1 MRKQKVLIVEDNATL
16 VHVLQRF
23 FDEMGLESDYA
34 YTGKE
39 FSKKFKSSHY
49 DLMLVDI
56 TLPDTNGHKLVK
68 RIRSFSKD
76 LPIII
81 ITNDGSLL
89 NEIESFRGGASLFH
103 EKPITYPLLKEQVLS
118 FLDKK
123 KDMSVKKIWGL
134 VIDINR
140 RVVKK
145 DKRTIFL
152 TNQEFTLLE
161 ILVNNP
167 MKILKRAEI
176 MSLFDNTDCLNEGT
190 SVDTA
195 ICRIRRKLGEKR
207 GDSMI
212 ETVRGVGYRLRLN
225 PQEV

>member
-1 MRKQKVLIVEDNATL
+1 MRRQRVLIVEDSATL

-39 FSKKFKSSHY
+39 FSKKLKGSHF

-56 TLPDTNGHKLVK
+56 TLPDTNGHKIVK
-68 RIRSFSKD
+68 RIRNFSKD
-76 LPIII
+76 IPIII

-89 NEIESFRGGASLFH
+89 NEIESFRGGANLFH

-118 FLDKK
+118 FLNKK
-123 KDMSVKKIWGL
+123 KGLSVKRIGG
-134 VIDINR
+134 VVVDTAR

-145 DKRTIFL
+145 EDKKIFL
-152 TNQEFTLLE
+152 THQEFTLLE
-161 ILVNNP
+161 ILLNNP
-167 MKILKRAEI
+167 MKILTRAYI
-176 MSLFDNTDCLNEGT
+176 MSLFDNQNCLYEGT

-195 ICRIRRKLGEKR
+195 VCRIRRKLGEKT